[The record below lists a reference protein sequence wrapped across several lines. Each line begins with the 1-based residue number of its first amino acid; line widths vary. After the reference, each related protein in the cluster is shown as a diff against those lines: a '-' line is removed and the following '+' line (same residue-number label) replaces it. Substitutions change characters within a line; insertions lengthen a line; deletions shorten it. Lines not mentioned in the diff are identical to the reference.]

1 MSNTATINFEDV
13 KQAEY
18 ASEEVFIS
26 HAGAQKDT
34 FAVHLQRRF
43 ENYSVKS
50 FLDEPSIKPGALSGL
65 RMEAA
70 CDGVKL
76 VIFVLTPDFLS
87 SPYCMDELMWAL
99 NRKRQGKGRLP
110 ELLPVF
116 YPCGKGAICVNDI
129 TRSTPGIDELVKKTS
144 QPYGPSLEQRR
155 ADLEQLAKFCCIR
168 LNSVTG

>member
-116 YPCGKGAICVNDI
+116 YPCGK
-129 TRSTPGIDELVKKTS
+129 
-144 QPYGPSLEQRR
+144 
-155 ADLEQLAKFCCIR
+155 DLEQLAKFCCIR